1 MSKKDLVLN
10 LFCTLSSRVLKPMI
24 LSRIS
29 LVLIFYHRKKVKSD
43 DFTNKPIGRNI
54 VNKIKTFFFILKS
67 LIIFLLKN
75 IELSILTFKTET
87 TQYCFTFLKN

>member
-10 LFCTLSSRVLKPMI
+10 LFCTLPYRVLKPMI

-54 VNKIKTFFFILKS
+54 VNKIKTFFFHSK
-67 LIIFLLKN
+67 IFNYFLTKKYRAFN
-75 IELSILTFKTET
+75 INF
-87 TQYCFTFLKN
+87 QN